1 MRSPFFS
8 KREARRQRVEE
19 NDVKRKA
26 KLYGPVLLAALLCA
40 LVFATGALKKPKIFE
55 NITTD
60 YMVFQKKLPRYSL
73 TDGDEYGVIPM
84 ERRGWMHLP
93 AGEYRLRWTISCDG
107 DNILRLT
114 NTNDATI
121 TPSEFTIPAGAG
133 DGELHFTVEEDCED
147 FKIEFEFA
155 AGTYMDIYQ
164 VKLYTPEY
172 QDDAFTLLF
181 FAVGASILW
190 LMIGTGRLTRENMA
204 PALFIALA
212 VLIGSAPALKTTFVI
227 GHDGTYHMARLLN
240 LADGLKNGQFP
251 VRMGGF
257 AYDGYGG
264 VMSVF
269 YPDTFL
275 YPFALMLLGGAS
287 AVYVCNVFSVAL
299 NIGAALSMYVAA
311 KRLFEKRWAATG
323 ASILYTLA
331 SYRVVNVFTRIA
343 FGEALAMIFLPLF
356 LVNLYDVVCGDARRW
371 KGLALSAACIFC
383 SHMITT
389 LFCAVLAAG
398 FCLLHIRKIILQKRL
413 LPLVKAVL
421 VCLLL
426 CLYRIGP
433 LVMYSM
439 QGLGADDLFRNITE
453 FSVELGQVLL
463 MNAGTIT
470 RETNNPQI
478 MEFSV
483 EIGLP
488 LMIGA
493 ALALYAALQKEERGK
508 SEWAALKLVAG
519 GALMTIAATDF
530 FPWGAVSLLTQG
542 QVGYIQFTWR
552 LLILA
557 TPMLALAGGYGLCEF
572 GGKRQDA
579 AAVAALSMAVI
590 CVMPI
595 FSSEI
600 QNPIYVEKGV
610 IISPFMGR
618 SFPEYTYSDTTDF
631 LAIRKRPVE
640 IDGDAEMADYE
651 KRSTT
656 ITAQVSTRAES
667 RITFPLFDYDG
678 FRATVDGHEIAVE
691 RGSNNRVS
699 VVLPAG
705 TSGALKIWFAGKG
718 WWRVG
723 DAVSAATLIGLLFWM
738 KKGEKK
744 ACRTH

>member
-1 MRSPFFS
+1 M
-8 KREARRQRVEE
+8 
-19 NDVKRKA
+19 KRKA

-60 YMVFQKKLPRYSL
+60 YMAFQKKLPRYSL
-73 TDGDEYGVIPM
+73 ADGDEYGVIPM
-84 ERRGWMHLP
+84 GRRGWMHLP
-93 AGEYRLRWTISCDG
+93 AGEYRLRWVISCDG

-204 PALFIALA
+204 PVLFIALA

-275 YPFALMLLGGAS
+275 YPFALMILGGAS

-299 NIGAALSMYVAA
+299 NIGAALSMYAAA

-343 FGEALAMIFLPLF
+343 FGEALAMVFLPLF

-389 LFCAVLAAG
+389 LLCAVLAAG

-453 FSVELGQVLL
+453 FSVELGQVLM

-470 RETNNPQI
+470 RETNNPQV

-631 LAIRKRPVE
+631 LAIRKRSVE
-640 IDGDAEMADYE
+640 IIGDAEMADYE

-656 ITAQVSTRAES
+656 ITAQVSARTES

-678 FRATVDGHEIAVE
+678 FRATVDGREIAVE

-705 TSGALKIWFAGKG
+705 TSGALKIWFAGKW

-723 DAVSAATLIGLLFWM
+723 DAVSAAALIGLLFWM

-744 ACRTH
+744 TCRTH

>member
-1 MRSPFFS
+1 M
-8 KREARRQRVEE
+8 
-19 NDVKRKA
+19 KRKA

-40 LVFATGALKKPKIFE
+40 LVFATGALKKTKIFE

-60 YMVFQKKLPRYSL
+60 YMAFQKKLPRYAL
-73 TDGDEYGVIPM
+73 ADGDEYGVIPM
-84 ERRGWMHLP
+84 GRRGWMHLP
-93 AGEYRLRWTISCDG
+93 AGEYRLRWVISCDG

-133 DGELHFTVEEDCED
+133 DGALHFTVEEDCED

-204 PALFIALA
+204 PVLFIALA

-275 YPFALMLLGGAS
+275 YPFALMILGGAS

-299 NIGAALSMYVAA
+299 NIGAALSMYAAA

-331 SYRVVNVFTRIA
+331 SYRVVNVFTRVA
-343 FGEALAMIFLPLF
+343 FGEALAMVFLPLF

-389 LFCAVLAAG
+389 LLCAVLAAG

-439 QGLGADDLFRNITE
+439 QGLGADDLFRNITD
-453 FSVELGQVLL
+453 FSVELGQVLM

-470 RETNNPQI
+470 RETNNPQV
-478 MEFSV
+478 MDFSV

-590 CVMPI
+590 CVMPV

-631 LAIRKRPVE
+631 LAIRKRSVE
-640 IDGDAEMADYE
+640 IIGDAEMADYE

-656 ITAQVSTRAES
+656 ITAQVSARTES

-678 FRATVDGHEIAVE
+678 FRATVDGREIAVE

-705 TSGALKIWFAGKG
+705 TSGALKIWFAGKW

-723 DAVSAATLIGLLFWM
+723 DAVSAAALIGLLFWM

>member
-1 MRSPFFS
+1 M
-8 KREARRQRVEE
+8 
-19 NDVKRKA
+19 KRKA

-60 YMVFQKKLPRYSL
+60 YMAFQKKLPRYAL
-73 TDGDEYGVIPM
+73 ADGDEYGVIPM
-84 ERRGWMHLP
+84 GRRGWMHLP
-93 AGEYRLRWTISCDG
+93 AGEYRLRWAISCDG

-204 PALFIALA
+204 PVLFIALA

-275 YPFALMLLGGAS
+275 YPFALMILGGAS

-299 NIGAALSMYVAA
+299 NIGAALSMYAAA

-343 FGEALAMIFLPLF
+343 FGEALAMVFLPLF

-453 FSVELGQVLL
+453 FSVELGQVLM

-470 RETNNPQI
+470 RETNNPQV

-579 AAVAALSMAVI
+579 AAVAALSMAAI

-631 LAIRKRPVE
+631 LAIRKRSVE
-640 IDGDAEMADYE
+640 IIGDAEMADYE

-656 ITAQVSTRAES
+656 ITAQVSAQTES

-678 FRATVDGHEIAVE
+678 FRATVDGREIAVE

-705 TSGALKIWFAGKG
+705 TSGALKIWFAGKW
-718 WWRVG
+718 WWRVA
-723 DAVSAATLIGLLFWM
+723 DAVSAAALIGLLFWM
-738 KKGEKK
+738 KKEEKK

>member
-1 MRSPFFS
+1 M
-8 KREARRQRVEE
+8 
-19 NDVKRKA
+19 KRKA

-60 YMVFQKKLPRYSL
+60 YMAFQKKLPRYSL
-73 TDGDEYGVIPM
+73 ADGDEYGVIPM
-84 ERRGWMHLP
+84 GRRGWMHLP
-93 AGEYRLRWTISCDG
+93 AGEYRLRWAISCDG

-204 PALFIALA
+204 PVLFIALA

-275 YPFALMLLGGAS
+275 YPFALMILGGAS

-343 FGEALAMIFLPLF
+343 FGEALAMVFLPLF

-389 LFCAVLAAG
+389 LLCAVLAAG

-453 FSVELGQVLL
+453 FSVELGQVLM
-463 MNAGTIT
+463 MNAGSIT

-478 MEFSV
+478 MDFSV

-590 CVMPI
+590 CVMPV

-631 LAIRKRPVE
+631 LAIRKRSVE
-640 IDGDAEMADYE
+640 IIGDAEMADCE

-656 ITAQVSTRAES
+656 ITAQVSARTES

-678 FRATVDGHEIAVE
+678 FCATVDGREIAVE

-705 TSGALKIWFAGKG
+705 TSGALKIWFAGKW

-723 DAVSAATLIGLLFWM
+723 DAVSAAALIGLLFWM

>member
-1 MRSPFFS
+1 M
-8 KREARRQRVEE
+8 
-19 NDVKRKA
+19 KRKA

-60 YMVFQKKLPRYSL
+60 YMAFQKKLPRYSL
-73 TDGDEYGVIPM
+73 ADGDEYGVIPM
-84 ERRGWMHLP
+84 GRRGWMHLP
-93 AGEYRLRWTISCDG
+93 AGEYRLRWVISCDG

-204 PALFIALA
+204 PVLFIALA

-275 YPFALMLLGGAS
+275 YPFALMILGGAS

-299 NIGAALSMYVAA
+299 NIGAALSMYAAA
-311 KRLFEKRWAATG
+311 KRLFEKRWAATS

-343 FGEALAMIFLPLF
+343 FGEALAMVFLPLF

-389 LFCAVLAAG
+389 LLCAVLAAG

-453 FSVELGQVLL
+453 FSVELGQVLM
-463 MNAGTIT
+463 MNAGSIT
-470 RETNNPQI
+470 RETNNPQV
-478 MEFSV
+478 MDFSV

-631 LAIRKRPVE
+631 LAIRKRSVE
-640 IDGDAEMADYE
+640 IIGDAEMADYE

-656 ITAQVSTRAES
+656 ITAQVSARTES

-678 FRATVDGHEIAVE
+678 FRATLDGREIAVE

>member
-1 MRSPFFS
+1 M
-8 KREARRQRVEE
+8 
-19 NDVKRKA
+19 KRKA

-60 YMVFQKKLPRYSL
+60 YMAFQKKLPRYSL
-73 TDGDEYGVIPM
+73 ADGDEYGVIPM
-84 ERRGWMHLP
+84 GRRGWMHLP
-93 AGEYRLRWTISCDG
+93 AGEYRLRWAITCDG

-204 PALFIALA
+204 PVLFIALA

-275 YPFALMLLGGAS
+275 YPFALMILGGAS

-299 NIGAALSMYVAA
+299 NIGAALSMYAAA

-331 SYRVVNVFTRIA
+331 SYRVVNVFTRVA
-343 FGEALAMIFLPLF
+343 FGEALAMVFLPLF

-389 LFCAVLAAG
+389 LLCAVLAAG

-453 FSVELGQVLL
+453 FSVELGQVLM

-579 AAVAALSMAVI
+579 AVVAALSMAVI

-631 LAIRKRPVE
+631 LAIRKRSVE
-640 IDGDAEMADYE
+640 IIGDAEMADYE

-656 ITAQVSTRAES
+656 ITAQVSARTES

-678 FRATVDGHEIAVE
+678 FRATVDGREIAVE

-723 DAVSAATLIGLLFWM
+723 DAVSAAALIGLLFWM

>member
-1 MRSPFFS
+1 M
-8 KREARRQRVEE
+8 
-19 NDVKRKA
+19 KRKA

-60 YMVFQKKLPRYSL
+60 YMAFQKKLPRYSL
-73 TDGDEYGVIPM
+73 ADGDEYGVIPM
-84 ERRGWMHLP
+84 GRRGWMHLP
-93 AGEYRLRWTISCDG
+93 AGEYRLRWVISCDG

-204 PALFIALA
+204 PVLFIALA

-275 YPFALMLLGGAS
+275 YPFALMILGGAS

-299 NIGAALSMYVAA
+299 NIGAALSMYAAA

-343 FGEALAMIFLPLF
+343 FGEALAMVFLPLF

-389 LFCAVLAAG
+389 LLCAVLAAG

-453 FSVELGQVLL
+453 FSVELGQVLM

-470 RETNNPQI
+470 RETNNPQV

-631 LAIRKRPVE
+631 LAIRKRSVE
-640 IDGDAEMADYE
+640 IIGDAEMADYE

-656 ITAQVSTRAES
+656 ITAQVSARTES

-678 FRATVDGHEIAVE
+678 FRATLDGREIAVE
-691 RGSNNRVS
+691 RGNNNRVS

-705 TSGALKIWFAGKG
+705 TSGALKIWFAGKW

-723 DAVSAATLIGLLFWM
+723 DAVSAAALIGLLFWM

-744 ACRTH
+744 ACRTR

>member
-1 MRSPFFS
+1 M
-8 KREARRQRVEE
+8 
-19 NDVKRKA
+19 KRKA

-60 YMVFQKKLPRYSL
+60 YMAFQKKLPRYSL
-73 TDGDEYGVIPM
+73 ADGDEYGVIPM
-84 ERRGWMHLP
+84 GRRGWMHLP
-93 AGEYRLRWTISCDG
+93 TGEYRLRWVISCDG

-204 PALFIALA
+204 PVLFIALA

-275 YPFALMLLGGAS
+275 YPFALMILGGAS

-299 NIGAALSMYVAA
+299 NIGAALSMYAAA

-343 FGEALAMIFLPLF
+343 FGEALAMVFLPLF

-389 LFCAVLAAG
+389 LLCAVLAAG

-413 LPLVKAVL
+413 LPLAKAVL

-453 FSVELGQVLL
+453 FSAELGQVLM

-470 RETNNPQI
+470 RETNNPQV

-590 CVMPI
+590 CVMPV

-631 LAIRKRPVE
+631 LAIRKRSVE
-640 IDGDAEMADYE
+640 IIGDAEMADYE

-656 ITAQVSTRAES
+656 ITAQVSARTES

-678 FRATVDGHEIAVE
+678 FRATVDGREIAVE
-691 RGSNNRVS
+691 RGNNNRVS

-705 TSGALKIWFAGKG
+705 TSGALKIWFAGKW

-723 DAVSAATLIGLLFWM
+723 DAVSAAALALLAWSGAR
-738 KKGEKK
+738 KRK
-744 ACRTH
+744 RT

>member
-1 MRSPFFS
+1 M
-8 KREARRQRVEE
+8 
-19 NDVKRKA
+19 KRKA

-60 YMVFQKKLPRYSL
+60 YMAFQKKLPRYAL
-73 TDGDEYGVIPM
+73 ADGDEYGVIPM
-84 ERRGWMHLP
+84 GRRGWMHLP
-93 AGEYRLRWTISCDG
+93 AGEYRLRWAITCDG

-204 PALFIALA
+204 PVLFIALA

-275 YPFALMLLGGAS
+275 YPFALMILGGAS

-299 NIGAALSMYVAA
+299 NIGAALSMYAAA

-331 SYRVVNVFTRIA
+331 SYRVVNVFTRVA
-343 FGEALAMIFLPLF
+343 FGEALAMVFLPLF

-389 LFCAVLAAG
+389 LLCVVLAAG

-453 FSVELGQVLL
+453 FSVELGQVLM

-470 RETNNPQI
+470 RETNNPQV

-579 AAVAALSMAVI
+579 AVVAALSMAVI

-631 LAIRKRPVE
+631 LAIRKRSVE
-640 IDGDAEMADYE
+640 IIGDAEMADYE

-656 ITAQVSTRAES
+656 ITAQVSARTES

-678 FRATVDGHEIAVE
+678 FRATVDGREIAVE

-705 TSGALKIWFAGKG
+705 TSGALKIWFAGKW

-723 DAVSAATLIGLLFWM
+723 DAVSAAALIGLLFWM

>member
-1 MRSPFFS
+1 M
-8 KREARRQRVEE
+8 
-19 NDVKRKA
+19 KRKA

-60 YMVFQKKLPRYSL
+60 YMAFQKKLPRYSL
-73 TDGDEYGVIPM
+73 ADGDEYGVIPM
-84 ERRGWMHLP
+84 GRRGWMHLP
-93 AGEYRLRWTISCDG
+93 AGEYRLRWVISCDG

-204 PALFIALA
+204 PVLFIALA

-275 YPFALMLLGGAS
+275 YPFALMILGGAS

-299 NIGAALSMYVAA
+299 NIGAALSMYAAA

-343 FGEALAMIFLPLF
+343 FGEALAMVFLPLF

-389 LFCAVLAAG
+389 LLCAVLAAG

-413 LPLVKAVL
+413 LPLAKAVL

-453 FSVELGQVLL
+453 FSVELGQVLM

-470 RETNNPQI
+470 RETNNPQV

-590 CVMPI
+590 CVMPV

-631 LAIRKRPVE
+631 LAIRKRSVE
-640 IDGDAEMADYE
+640 IVGDAEMADYE

-656 ITAQVSTRAES
+656 ITAQVSARTES

-678 FRATVDGHEIAVE
+678 FRATVDGREIAVE

-705 TSGALKIWFAGKG
+705 TSGALKIWFAGKW

-723 DAVSAATLIGLLFWM
+723 DAVSAAALIGLLFWM

>member
-1 MRSPFFS
+1 M
-8 KREARRQRVEE
+8 
-19 NDVKRKA
+19 KRKA

-84 ERRGWMHLP
+84 GRRGWMHLP
-93 AGEYRLRWTISCDG
+93 AGEYRLRWVISCDG

-204 PALFIALA
+204 PVLFIALA

-275 YPFALMLLGGAS
+275 YPFALMILGGAS

-299 NIGAALSMYVAA
+299 NIGAALSMYAAA

-343 FGEALAMIFLPLF
+343 FGEALARVFLPRPASF
-356 LVNLYDVVCGDARRW
+356 
-371 KGLALSAACIFC
+371 AAI
-383 SHMITT
+383 
-389 LFCAVLAAG
+389 
-398 FCLLHIRKIILQKRL
+398 
-413 LPLVKAVL
+413 
-421 VCLLL
+421 
-426 CLYRIGP
+426 
-433 LVMYSM
+433 
-439 QGLGADDLFRNITE
+439 
-453 FSVELGQVLL
+453 
-463 MNAGTIT
+463 
-470 RETNNPQI
+470 
-478 MEFSV
+478 
-483 EIGLP
+483 
-488 LMIGA
+488 
-493 ALALYAALQKEERGK
+493 
-508 SEWAALKLVAG
+508 
-519 GALMTIAATDF
+519 
-530 FPWGAVSLLTQG
+530 
-542 QVGYIQFTWR
+542 
-552 LLILA
+552 
-557 TPMLALAGGYGLCEF
+557 
-572 GGKRQDA
+572 
-579 AAVAALSMAVI
+579 
-590 CVMPI
+590 
-595 FSSEI
+595 
-600 QNPIYVEKGV
+600 
-610 IISPFMGR
+610 
-618 SFPEYTYSDTTDF
+618 
-631 LAIRKRPVE
+631 
-640 IDGDAEMADYE
+640 
-651 KRSTT
+651 
-656 ITAQVSTRAES
+656 
-667 RITFPLFDYDG
+667 
-678 FRATVDGHEIAVE
+678 
-691 RGSNNRVS
+691 
-699 VVLPAG
+699 
-705 TSGALKIWFAGKG
+705 
-718 WWRVG
+718 
-723 DAVSAATLIGLLFWM
+723 
-738 KKGEKK
+738 
-744 ACRTH
+744 

>member
-1 MRSPFFS
+1 M
-8 KREARRQRVEE
+8 
-19 NDVKRKA
+19 KRKA

-60 YMVFQKKLPRYSL
+60 YMAFQKKLPRYSL
-73 TDGDEYGVIPM
+73 ADGDEYGVIPM
-84 ERRGWMHLP
+84 GRRGWMHLP
-93 AGEYRLRWTISCDG
+93 AGEYRLRWVISCDG

-204 PALFIALA
+204 PVLFIALA

-299 NIGAALSMYVAA
+299 NIGAALSMYAAA

-343 FGEALAMIFLPLF
+343 FGEALAMVFLPLF
-356 LVNLYDVVCGDARRW
+356 LVNLYDVVCGDARHW

-389 LFCAVLAAG
+389 LLCAVLAAG

-413 LPLVKAVL
+413 LPLAKAVL

-470 RETNNPQI
+470 RETNNPQV

-530 FPWGAVSLLTQG
+530 FPWGVVSLLTKG

-631 LAIRKRPVE
+631 LAIRKRSVE

-656 ITAQVSTRAES
+656 ITAQVNARAES

-678 FRATVDGHEIAVE
+678 FRATVDGREIAVE

-705 TSGALKIWFAGKG
+705 TSGALKIWFAGKW

-723 DAVSAATLIGLLFWM
+723 DAVSAAALIGLLFWM

>member
-1 MRSPFFS
+1 
-8 KREARRQRVEE
+8 
-19 NDVKRKA
+19 
-26 KLYGPVLLAALLCA
+26 
-40 LVFATGALKKPKIFE
+40 
-55 NITTD
+55 
-60 YMVFQKKLPRYSL
+60 
-73 TDGDEYGVIPM
+73 
-84 ERRGWMHLP
+84 
-93 AGEYRLRWTISCDG
+93 
-107 DNILRLT
+107 
-114 NTNDATI
+114 
-121 TPSEFTIPAGAG
+121 
-133 DGELHFTVEEDCED
+133 
-147 FKIEFEFA
+147 
-155 AGTYMDIYQ
+155 
-164 VKLYTPEY
+164 
-172 QDDAFTLLF
+172 
-181 FAVGASILW
+181 
-190 LMIGTGRLTRENMA
+190 
-204 PALFIALA
+204 
-212 VLIGSAPALKTTFVI
+212 
-227 GHDGTYHMARLLN
+227 
-240 LADGLKNGQFP
+240 
-251 VRMGGF
+251 MGGF

-343 FGEALAMIFLPLF
+343 FGEALAMVFLPLF

-433 LVMYSM
+433 FVMYSM

-530 FPWGAVSLLTQG
+530 FPWGAVSLLTKG

-579 AAVAALSMAVI
+579 AAVAALSMAVV

-631 LAIRKRPVE
+631 LAIRKRSVE

-656 ITAQVSTRAES
+656 ITAQVSARAES

-678 FRATVDGHEIAVE
+678 FRATVDGREIAVE

-705 TSGALKIWFAGKG
+705 TSGALKIWFAGKE

>member
-1 MRSPFFS
+1 
-8 KREARRQRVEE
+8 
-19 NDVKRKA
+19 
-26 KLYGPVLLAALLCA
+26 
-40 LVFATGALKKPKIFE
+40 
-55 NITTD
+55 
-60 YMVFQKKLPRYSL
+60 
-73 TDGDEYGVIPM
+73 
-84 ERRGWMHLP
+84 
-93 AGEYRLRWTISCDG
+93 
-107 DNILRLT
+107 
-114 NTNDATI
+114 
-121 TPSEFTIPAGAG
+121 
-133 DGELHFTVEEDCED
+133 
-147 FKIEFEFA
+147 
-155 AGTYMDIYQ
+155 
-164 VKLYTPEY
+164 
-172 QDDAFTLLF
+172 
-181 FAVGASILW
+181 
-190 LMIGTGRLTRENMA
+190 
-204 PALFIALA
+204 
-212 VLIGSAPALKTTFVI
+212 
-227 GHDGTYHMARLLN
+227 
-240 LADGLKNGQFP
+240 
-251 VRMGGF
+251 
-257 AYDGYGG
+257 
-264 VMSVF
+264 
-269 YPDTFL
+269 
-275 YPFALMLLGGAS
+275 MLLGGAS

-343 FGEALAMIFLPLF
+343 FGEALAMVFLPLF

-433 LVMYSM
+433 FVMYSM

-530 FPWGAVSLLTQG
+530 FPWGAVSLLTKG

-618 SFPEYTYSDTTDF
+618 SFLS
-631 LAIRKRPVE
+631 
-640 IDGDAEMADYE
+640 
-651 KRSTT
+651 
-656 ITAQVSTRAES
+656 
-667 RITFPLFDYDG
+667 
-678 FRATVDGHEIAVE
+678 
-691 RGSNNRVS
+691 
-699 VVLPAG
+699 
-705 TSGALKIWFAGKG
+705 
-718 WWRVG
+718 
-723 DAVSAATLIGLLFWM
+723 LI
-738 KKGEKK
+738 
-744 ACRTH
+744 HI

>member
-1 MRSPFFS
+1 M
-8 KREARRQRVEE
+8 
-19 NDVKRKA
+19 KRKA

-60 YMVFQKKLPRYSL
+60 YMAFQKKLPRYSL
-73 TDGDEYGVIPM
+73 ADGDEYGVIPM

-311 KRLFEKRWAATG
+311 KRLFEKRWAAAG

-343 FGEALAMIFLPLF
+343 FGEALAMVFLPLF

-433 LVMYSM
+433 FVMYSM

-631 LAIRKRPVE
+631 LAIRKRSVE

-656 ITAQVSTRAES
+656 ITAQVSARTES

-678 FRATVDGHEIAVE
+678 FRATVDGREIAVE

-723 DAVSAATLIGLLFWM
+723 DAVSAAALALLAWSGAR
-738 KKGEKK
+738 KRK
-744 ACRTH
+744 RT

>member
-1 MRSPFFS
+1 M
-8 KREARRQRVEE
+8 
-19 NDVKRKA
+19 KRKA

-60 YMVFQKKLPRYSL
+60 YMAFQKKLPRYAL
-73 TDGDEYGVIPM
+73 ADGDEYGVIPM
-84 ERRGWMHLP
+84 GRRGWMHLP
-93 AGEYRLRWTISCDG
+93 AGEYRLRWVISCDG

-121 TPSEFTIPAGAG
+121 TPSEFAIPAGAG

-155 AGTYMDIYQ
+155 AGTYMDIYP

-204 PALFIALA
+204 PVLFIALA

-275 YPFALMLLGGAS
+275 YPFALMILGGAS

-299 NIGAALSMYVAA
+299 NIGAALSMYAAA

-331 SYRVVNVFTRIA
+331 SYRVVNVFTRVA
-343 FGEALAMIFLPLF
+343 FGEALAMVFLPLF

-389 LFCAVLAAG
+389 LLCAVLAAG

-439 QGLGADDLFRNITE
+439 QGLGADDLFRNITD
-453 FSVELGQVLL
+453 FSVELGQVLM

-470 RETNNPQI
+470 RETNNPQV
-478 MEFSV
+478 MDFSV

-590 CVMPI
+590 CVMPV

-631 LAIRKRPVE
+631 LAIRKRSVE
-640 IDGDAEMADYE
+640 IIGDAEMADYE

-656 ITAQVSTRAES
+656 ITAQVSARTES

-678 FRATVDGHEIAVE
+678 FRATVDGREIAVE

-723 DAVSAATLIGLLFWM
+723 DAVSAAALIGLLFWM

>member
-1 MRSPFFS
+1 M
-8 KREARRQRVEE
+8 
-19 NDVKRKA
+19 KRKA

-60 YMVFQKKLPRYSL
+60 YMAFQKKLPRYSL
-73 TDGDEYGVIPM
+73 ADGDEYGVIPM
-84 ERRGWMHLP
+84 GRRGWMHLP
-93 AGEYRLRWTISCDG
+93 AGEYRLRWVISCDG

-181 FAVGASILW
+181 FAVGVSILW

-204 PALFIALA
+204 PVLFIALA

-275 YPFALMLLGGAS
+275 YPFALMILGGAS

-299 NIGAALSMYVAA
+299 NIGAALSMYAAA

-343 FGEALAMIFLPLF
+343 FGEALAMVFLPLF

-389 LFCAVLAAG
+389 LLCAVLAAG

-433 LVMYSM
+433 FVMYSM

-453 FSVELGQVLL
+453 FSVELGQVLM

-470 RETNNPQI
+470 RETNNPQV
-478 MEFSV
+478 MDFSV

-542 QVGYIQFTWR
+542 QVGCIQFTWR

-579 AAVAALSMAVI
+579 AAVAALSMAAI

-631 LAIRKRPVE
+631 LAIRKRSVE
-640 IDGDAEMADYE
+640 IIGDAEMADYE

-656 ITAQVSTRAES
+656 ITAQVSARTES

-678 FRATVDGHEIAVE
+678 FRATVDGREIAVE

-699 VVLPAG
+699 VVLPVG
-705 TSGALKIWFAGKG
+705 TSGALKIWFAGKW

-723 DAVSAATLIGLLFWM
+723 DAVSAAALIGLLFWM

>member
-1 MRSPFFS
+1 M
-8 KREARRQRVEE
+8 
-19 NDVKRKA
+19 KRKA

-60 YMVFQKKLPRYSL
+60 YMAFQKKLPRYSL
-73 TDGDEYGVIPM
+73 ADGDEYGVIPM
-84 ERRGWMHLP
+84 GRRGWMHLP
-93 AGEYRLRWTISCDG
+93 AGEYRLRWVISCDG

-204 PALFIALA
+204 PVLFIALA

-275 YPFALMLLGGAS
+275 YPFALMILGGAS

-299 NIGAALSMYVAA
+299 NIGAALSMYAAA

-343 FGEALAMIFLPLF
+343 FGEALAMVFLPLF

-389 LFCAVLAAG
+389 LLCAVLAAG

-453 FSVELGQVLL
+453 FSVELGQVLM

-470 RETNNPQI
+470 RETNNPQV
-478 MEFSV
+478 MDFSV

-590 CVMPI
+590 CVMPV

-631 LAIRKRPVE
+631 LAIRKRSVE
-640 IDGDAEMADYE
+640 IIGDAEMADYE

-656 ITAQVSTRAES
+656 ITAQVSARTES

-678 FRATVDGHEIAVE
+678 FRATLDGREIAVE
-691 RGSNNRVS
+691 RGNNNRVS

-705 TSGALKIWFAGKG
+705 TSGALKIWFAGKW

-723 DAVSAATLIGLLFWM
+723 DAVSAAALIGLLFWM

>member
-1 MRSPFFS
+1 M
-8 KREARRQRVEE
+8 
-19 NDVKRKA
+19 KRKA

-60 YMVFQKKLPRYSL
+60 YMAFQKKLPRYSL
-73 TDGDEYGVIPM
+73 ADGDEYGVIPM

-121 TPSEFTIPAGAG
+121 TPGEFTIPAGAG

-155 AGTYMDIYQ
+155 AGTYMDVYQ

-433 LVMYSM
+433 FVMYSM

-530 FPWGAVSLLTQG
+530 FPWGAVSLLTKG

-631 LAIRKRPVE
+631 LAIRKRSAE

-656 ITAQVSTRAES
+656 ITAQVSARAES

-678 FRATVDGHEIAVE
+678 FRATVDGREIAVE
-691 RGSNNRVS
+691 RGSNNRVN

-723 DAVSAATLIGLLFWM
+723 DAISAATLIGLLFWM

>member
-1 MRSPFFS
+1 M
-8 KREARRQRVEE
+8 
-19 NDVKRKA
+19 KRKA

-60 YMVFQKKLPRYSL
+60 YMAFQKKLPRYAL
-73 TDGDEYGVIPM
+73 ADGDEYGVIPM
-84 ERRGWMHLP
+84 GRRGWMHLP
-93 AGEYRLRWTISCDG
+93 AGEYRLRWVISCDG

-181 FAVGASILW
+181 FAAGASILW
-190 LMIGTGRLTRENMA
+190 LMIGTCRLTRENMA
-204 PALFIALA
+204 PVLFIALA

-275 YPFALMLLGGAS
+275 YPFALMILGGAS

-299 NIGAALSMYVAA
+299 NIGAALSMYAAA

-343 FGEALAMIFLPLF
+343 FGEALAMVFLPLF

-389 LFCAVLAAG
+389 LLCAVLAAG

-439 QGLGADDLFRNITE
+439 QGLGADDLFRNITD
-453 FSVELGQVLL
+453 FSVELGQVLM
-463 MNAGTIT
+463 MNAGSIT
-470 RETNNPQI
+470 RETNNPQV
-478 MEFSV
+478 MDFSV

-618 SFPEYTYSDTTDF
+618 SFPEYTYSDTTYF
-631 LAIRKRPVE
+631 LAIRKRSVE
-640 IDGDAEMADYE
+640 IIGDAEMADYE

-656 ITAQVSTRAES
+656 ITAQVSARTES

-678 FRATVDGHEIAVE
+678 FRATVDGREIAVE

-705 TSGALKIWFAGKG
+705 TSGALKIWFAGKW

-723 DAVSAATLIGLLFWM
+723 DAVSAAALALLAWSGAR
-738 KKGEKK
+738 KRK
-744 ACRTH
+744 RI

>member
-1 MRSPFFS
+1 M
-8 KREARRQRVEE
+8 
-19 NDVKRKA
+19 KRKA

-60 YMVFQKKLPRYSL
+60 YMAFQKKLPRYAL
-73 TDGDEYGVIPM
+73 ADGDEYGVIPM
-84 ERRGWMHLP
+84 GRRGWMHLP
-93 AGEYRLRWTISCDG
+93 AGEYRLRWVISCDG

-204 PALFIALA
+204 PVLFIALA

-275 YPFALMLLGGAS
+275 YPFALMILGGAS
-287 AVYVCNVFSVAL
+287 TVYVCNVFSVAL
-299 NIGAALSMYVAA
+299 NIGAALSMYAAA

-343 FGEALAMIFLPLF
+343 FGEALAMVFLPLF

-389 LFCAVLAAG
+389 LLCAVLAAG

-413 LPLVKAVL
+413 LPLAKAVL

-426 CLYRIGP
+426 CLYRIEP

-453 FSVELGQVLL
+453 FSVELGQVLM

-470 RETNNPQI
+470 RETNNPQV
-478 MEFSV
+478 MDFSV

-631 LAIRKRPVE
+631 LAIRKRSVE
-640 IDGDAEMADYE
+640 IIGDAEMADYE

-656 ITAQVSTRAES
+656 ITAQVSARTES

-678 FRATVDGHEIAVE
+678 FRATMDGREIAVE

-705 TSGALKIWFAGKG
+705 TSGALKIWFAGKW

-723 DAVSAATLIGLLFWM
+723 DAVSAAALIGLLFWM

>member
-1 MRSPFFS
+1 M
-8 KREARRQRVEE
+8 
-19 NDVKRKA
+19 KRKA

-60 YMVFQKKLPRYSL
+60 YMAFQKKLPRYSL
-73 TDGDEYGVIPM
+73 ADGDEYGVIPM
-84 ERRGWMHLP
+84 GRRGWMHLP
-93 AGEYRLRWTISCDG
+93 AGEYRLRWAITCDG

-155 AGTYMDIYQ
+155 AGTYMDIYP

-204 PALFIALA
+204 PMLFIALA

-275 YPFALMLLGGAS
+275 YPFALMILGGAS

-299 NIGAALSMYVAA
+299 NIGAALSMYAAA

-331 SYRVVNVFTRIA
+331 SYRVVNVFTRVA
-343 FGEALAMIFLPLF
+343 FGEALAMVFLPLF

-389 LFCAVLAAG
+389 LLCAVLAAG

-433 LVMYSM
+433 FVMYSM

-463 MNAGTIT
+463 MNAGSIT

-478 MEFSV
+478 MDFSV

-493 ALALYAALQKEERGK
+493 VLALYAALQKEERGK

-590 CVMPI
+590 CVMPV

-631 LAIRKRPVE
+631 LAIRKRSVE
-640 IDGDAEMADYE
+640 IVGDAEMADYE

-656 ITAQVSTRAES
+656 ITAQVSARTES

-678 FRATVDGHEIAVE
+678 FRATVDGREIAVE

-705 TSGALKIWFAGKG
+705 TSGALKIWFAGKW

-723 DAVSAATLIGLLFWM
+723 DAVSAAALALLAWSGAR
-738 KKGEKK
+738 KRK
-744 ACRTH
+744 RT

>member
-1 MRSPFFS
+1 M
-8 KREARRQRVEE
+8 
-19 NDVKRKA
+19 KRKA

-73 TDGDEYGVIPM
+73 SDGDEYGVIPM

-204 PALFIALA
+204 PVLFIALA

-275 YPFALMLLGGAS
+275 YPFALMILGGAS

-356 LVNLYDVVCGDARRW
+356 LVNVRRGLRRRAALEGTGAQRGLHLLQPYDY
-371 KGLALSAACIFC
+371 
-383 SHMITT
+383 H
-389 LFCAVLAAG
+389 AVL
-398 FCLLHIRKIILQKRL
+398 R
-413 LPLVKAVL
+413 
-421 VCLLL
+421 
-426 CLYRIGP
+426 
-433 LVMYSM
+433 
-439 QGLGADDLFRNITE
+439 GA
-453 FSVELGQVLL
+453 
-463 MNAGTIT
+463 
-470 RETNNPQI
+470 
-478 MEFSV
+478 
-483 EIGLP
+483 
-488 LMIGA
+488 
-493 ALALYAALQKEERGK
+493 RG
-508 SEWAALKLVAG
+508 G
-519 GALMTIAATDF
+519 
-530 FPWGAVSLLTQG
+530 
-542 QVGYIQFTWR
+542 
-552 LLILA
+552 
-557 TPMLALAGGYGLCEF
+557 
-572 GGKRQDA
+572 
-579 AAVAALSMAVI
+579 
-590 CVMPI
+590 
-595 FSSEI
+595 
-600 QNPIYVEKGV
+600 
-610 IISPFMGR
+610 
-618 SFPEYTYSDTTDF
+618 
-631 LAIRKRPVE
+631 
-640 IDGDAEMADYE
+640 
-651 KRSTT
+651 
-656 ITAQVSTRAES
+656 
-667 RITFPLFDYDG
+667 
-678 FRATVDGHEIAVE
+678 
-691 RGSNNRVS
+691 
-699 VVLPAG
+699 VLPAAHPQNHLAEAAAAARQG
-705 TSGALKIWFAGKG
+705 RFGLPAALPVSNRAACDVQHAGAGRGRSVQEHHGIFRRAGAG
-718 WWRVG
+718 SVDERRNDHAG
-723 DAVSAATLIGLLFWM
+723 NQ
-738 KKGEKK
+738 
-744 ACRTH
+744 

>member
-1 MRSPFFS
+1 M
-8 KREARRQRVEE
+8 
-19 NDVKRKA
+19 KRKA

-40 LVFATGALKKPKIFE
+40 LVFATGALKKTKIFE
-55 NITTD
+55 NVTTD
-60 YMVFQKKLPRYSL
+60 YMAFQKKLPRYSL
-73 TDGDEYGVIPM
+73 ADGDEYGVIPM
-84 ERRGWMHLP
+84 GRRGWMHLP
-93 AGEYRLRWTISCDG
+93 AGEYRLRWVISCDG

-204 PALFIALA
+204 PVLFIALA

-275 YPFALMLLGGAS
+275 YPFALMILGGAS

-331 SYRVVNVFTRIA
+331 SYRVVNVFTRVA
-343 FGEALAMIFLPLF
+343 FGEALAMVFLPLF

-389 LFCAVLAAG
+389 LLCAVLAAG

-470 RETNNPQI
+470 RETNNPQV

-508 SEWAALKLVAG
+508 SEWAALELVAG
-519 GALMTIAATDF
+519 GALTTIAATDF

-590 CVMPI
+590 CVMPV

-631 LAIRKRPVE
+631 LAIRKRSVE
-640 IDGDAEMADYE
+640 IIGDAEMADYE

-656 ITAQVSTRAES
+656 ITAQVSARTES

-678 FRATVDGHEIAVE
+678 FRATVDGREIAVE

-705 TSGALKIWFAGKG
+705 TSGALKIWFAGKW

-723 DAVSAATLIGLLFWM
+723 DAVSAAALIGLLFWM

>member
-1 MRSPFFS
+1 M
-8 KREARRQRVEE
+8 
-19 NDVKRKA
+19 KRKA

-311 KRLFEKRWAATG
+311 KRLFEKRWAAAG

-530 FPWGAVSLLTQG
+530 FPWGAVSLLTKG

-600 QNPIYVEKGV
+600 QNQIYVEKGV

-631 LAIRKRPVE
+631 LAIRKRSVE

-656 ITAQVSTRAES
+656 ITAQVNARAES

-678 FRATVDGHEIAVE
+678 FRATVDGREIAVE

-723 DAVSAATLIGLLFWM
+723 DAVSAATLALLAWSGA
-738 KKGEKK
+738 KKRK
-744 ACRTH
+744 RT

>member
-1 MRSPFFS
+1 M
-8 KREARRQRVEE
+8 
-19 NDVKRKA
+19 KRKA

-311 KRLFEKRWAATG
+311 KRLFEKRWAAAG

-530 FPWGAVSLLTQG
+530 FPWGAVSLLTKG

-631 LAIRKRPVE
+631 LAIRKRSVE

-656 ITAQVSTRAES
+656 ITAQVNARAES

-678 FRATVDGHEIAVE
+678 FRATVDGREIAVE

-723 DAVSAATLIGLLFWM
+723 DAVSAATLALLAWSGA
-738 KKGEKK
+738 KKRK
-744 ACRTH
+744 RT

>member
-1 MRSPFFS
+1 
-8 KREARRQRVEE
+8 
-19 NDVKRKA
+19 
-26 KLYGPVLLAALLCA
+26 
-40 LVFATGALKKPKIFE
+40 
-55 NITTD
+55 
-60 YMVFQKKLPRYSL
+60 
-73 TDGDEYGVIPM
+73 
-84 ERRGWMHLP
+84 
-93 AGEYRLRWTISCDG
+93 
-107 DNILRLT
+107 
-114 NTNDATI
+114 
-121 TPSEFTIPAGAG
+121 
-133 DGELHFTVEEDCED
+133 
-147 FKIEFEFA
+147 
-155 AGTYMDIYQ
+155 
-164 VKLYTPEY
+164 
-172 QDDAFTLLF
+172 
-181 FAVGASILW
+181 
-190 LMIGTGRLTRENMA
+190 
-204 PALFIALA
+204 
-212 VLIGSAPALKTTFVI
+212 
-227 GHDGTYHMARLLN
+227 
-240 LADGLKNGQFP
+240 
-251 VRMGGF
+251 
-257 AYDGYGG
+257 
-264 VMSVF
+264 
-269 YPDTFL
+269 
-275 YPFALMLLGGAS
+275 
-287 AVYVCNVFSVAL
+287 
-299 NIGAALSMYVAA
+299 MYAAA

-343 FGEALAMIFLPLF
+343 FGEALAMVFLPLF

-389 LFCAVLAAG
+389 LLCAVLAAG

-453 FSVELGQVLL
+453 FSVELGQVLM

-470 RETNNPQI
+470 RETNNPQV

-493 ALALYAALQKEERGK
+493 ALALCAALQKEERGK

-572 GGKRQDA
+572 GGKRKDA
-579 AAVAALSMAVI
+579 AVVAALSMAVI
-590 CVMPI
+590 CVMPV

-631 LAIRKRPVE
+631 LAIRKRSVE
-640 IDGDAEMADYE
+640 IIGDAEMADYE

-656 ITAQVSTRAES
+656 ITAQVSARTES

-678 FRATVDGHEIAVE
+678 FRATVDGREIAVE

-705 TSGALKIWFAGKG
+705 TSGALKIWFAGKW

-723 DAVSAATLIGLLFWM
+723 DAVSAAALIGLLFWM
-738 KKGEKK
+738 KKEEKK

>member
-1 MRSPFFS
+1 M
-8 KREARRQRVEE
+8 
-19 NDVKRKA
+19 KRKA

-60 YMVFQKKLPRYSL
+60 YMAFQKKLPRYSL
-73 TDGDEYGVIPM
+73 ADGDEYGVIPM
-84 ERRGWMHLP
+84 GRRGWMHLP
-93 AGEYRLRWTISCDG
+93 AGEYRLRWVISCDG

-204 PALFIALA
+204 PVLFIALA

-275 YPFALMLLGGAS
+275 YPFALMILGGAS

-311 KRLFEKRWAATG
+311 KRPFEKRWAATG

-343 FGEALAMIFLPLF
+343 FGEALAMVFLPLF

-439 QGLGADDLFRNITE
+439 QGLGADDLFRNITD
-453 FSVELGQVLL
+453 FSVELGQVLM
-463 MNAGTIT
+463 MNAGSIT
-470 RETNNPQI
+470 RETNNPQV
-478 MEFSV
+478 MDFSV

-579 AAVAALSMAVI
+579 AVVAALSMAVI
-590 CVMPI
+590 CVMPV

-631 LAIRKRPVE
+631 LAIRKRSVE
-640 IDGDAEMADYE
+640 IIGDAEMADYE

-656 ITAQVSTRAES
+656 ITAQVSARTES

-678 FRATVDGHEIAVE
+678 FRATVDGREIAVE

-705 TSGALKIWFAGKG
+705 TSGALKIWFAGKW

-723 DAVSAATLIGLLFWM
+723 DAVSAAALIGLLFWM
-738 KKGEKK
+738 KKEEKK

>member
-1 MRSPFFS
+1 M
-8 KREARRQRVEE
+8 
-19 NDVKRKA
+19 KRKA

-107 DNILRLT
+107 DNILRL
-114 NTNDATI
+114 TI

-311 KRLFEKRWAATG
+311 KRLFEKRWAAAG

-530 FPWGAVSLLTQG
+530 FPWGAVSLLTKG

-631 LAIRKRPVE
+631 LAIRKRSVE

-656 ITAQVSTRAES
+656 ITAQVNARAES

-678 FRATVDGHEIAVE
+678 FRATVDGREIAVE

-723 DAVSAATLIGLLFWM
+723 DAVSAATLALLAWSGA
-738 KKGEKK
+738 KKRK
-744 ACRTH
+744 RT

>member
-1 MRSPFFS
+1 M
-8 KREARRQRVEE
+8 
-19 NDVKRKA
+19 KRKA

-60 YMVFQKKLPRYSL
+60 YMAFQKKLPRYAL
-73 TDGDEYGVIPM
+73 ADGDEYGVIPM
-84 ERRGWMHLP
+84 GRRGWMHLP
-93 AGEYRLRWTISCDG
+93 AGEYRLRWVISCDG

-204 PALFIALA
+204 PVLFIALA

-275 YPFALMLLGGAS
+275 YPFALMILGGAS

-299 NIGAALSMYVAA
+299 NIGAALSMYAAA

-343 FGEALAMIFLPLF
+343 FGEALAMVFLPLF

-389 LFCAVLAAG
+389 LLCAVLAAG

-470 RETNNPQI
+470 RETNNPQV

-600 QNPIYVEKGV
+600 QNPIYVEKGI

-631 LAIRKRPVE
+631 LAIRKRSVE
-640 IDGDAEMADYE
+640 IIGDAEMADYE

-656 ITAQVSTRAES
+656 ITAQVSARTES

-678 FRATVDGHEIAVE
+678 FRATLDGREIAVE
-691 RGSNNRVS
+691 RGNNNRVS

-705 TSGALKIWFAGKG
+705 TSGALKIWFAGKW

-723 DAVSAATLIGLLFWM
+723 DAVSAAALIGLLFWM
-738 KKGEKK
+738 KKEEKK

>member
-1 MRSPFFS
+1 M
-8 KREARRQRVEE
+8 
-19 NDVKRKA
+19 KRKA

-60 YMVFQKKLPRYSL
+60 YMAFQKKLPRYAL
-73 TDGDEYGVIPM
+73 ADGDEYGVIPM
-84 ERRGWMHLP
+84 GRRGWMHLP
-93 AGEYRLRWTISCDG
+93 AGEYRLRWAISCDG
-107 DNILRLT
+107 DNILWLT

-204 PALFIALA
+204 PVLFIALA

-275 YPFALMLLGGAS
+275 YPFALMILGGAS

-299 NIGAALSMYVAA
+299 NIGAALSMYAAA

-343 FGEALAMIFLPLF
+343 FGEALAMVFLPLF

-389 LFCAVLAAG
+389 LLCAVLAAG

-453 FSVELGQVLL
+453 FSVELGQVLM

-470 RETNNPQI
+470 RETNNPQV

-590 CVMPI
+590 CVMPV

-631 LAIRKRPVE
+631 LAIRKRSVE
-640 IDGDAEMADYE
+640 IIGDAEMADYE

-656 ITAQVSTRAES
+656 ITAQVSARTES

-678 FRATVDGHEIAVE
+678 FRATVDGREIAVE

-723 DAVSAATLIGLLFWM
+723 DAVSAAALALLAWSGAR
-738 KKGEKK
+738 KRK
-744 ACRTH
+744 RT

>member
-1 MRSPFFS
+1 M
-8 KREARRQRVEE
+8 
-19 NDVKRKA
+19 KRKA

-40 LVFATGALKKPKIFE
+40 LVFATGALKKTKIFE

-73 TDGDEYGVIPM
+73 MDGDEYGVIPM

-93 AGEYRLRWTISCDG
+93 AGEYRLRWAITCDG

-164 VKLYTPEY
+164 AKLYTPEY

-204 PALFIALA
+204 PVLFIALA

-227 GHDGTYHMARLLN
+227 GHDGTYHMALLLN

-275 YPFALMLLGGAS
+275 YPFALMILGGAS

-331 SYRVVNVFTRIA
+331 SYRVVNVFT
-343 FGEALAMIFLPLF
+343 
-356 LVNLYDVVCGDARRW
+356 RW

-433 LVMYSM
+433 FVMYSM

-631 LAIRKRPVE
+631 LAIRKRSVE
-640 IDGDAEMADYE
+640 IIGDAEMADYE

-656 ITAQVSTRAES
+656 ITAQVSARAES

-678 FRATVDGHEIAVE
+678 FRATVDGREIAVE

-723 DAVSAATLIGLLFWM
+723 DAVSAAALALLAWSGAR
-738 KKGEKK
+738 KRK
-744 ACRTH
+744 RT

>member
-1 MRSPFFS
+1 M
-8 KREARRQRVEE
+8 
-19 NDVKRKA
+19 KRKA

-60 YMVFQKKLPRYSL
+60 YMAFQKKLPRYSL
-73 TDGDEYGVIPM
+73 ADGDEYGVIPM
-84 ERRGWMHLP
+84 GRRGWMHLP
-93 AGEYRLRWTISCDG
+93 AGEYRLRWVISCDG

-204 PALFIALA
+204 PVLFIALA

-275 YPFALMLLGGAS
+275 YPFALMILGGAS

-299 NIGAALSMYVAA
+299 NIGAALSMYAAA

-343 FGEALAMIFLPLF
+343 FGEALAMVFLPLF

-389 LFCAVLAAG
+389 LLCAVLAAG

-453 FSVELGQVLL
+453 FSVELGQVLM

-470 RETNNPQI
+470 RETNNPQV

-631 LAIRKRPVE
+631 LAIRKRSVE
-640 IDGDAEMADYE
+640 IIGDAEMADYE

-656 ITAQVSTRAES
+656 ITAQVSARTES

-678 FRATVDGHEIAVE
+678 FRATLDGREIAVE
-691 RGSNNRVS
+691 RGNNNRVS

-705 TSGALKIWFAGKG
+705 TSGALKIWFAGKW

-723 DAVSAATLIGLLFWM
+723 DAVSAAALALLAWSGA
-738 KKGEKK
+738 KKRK
-744 ACRTH
+744 RT

>member
-1 MRSPFFS
+1 M
-8 KREARRQRVEE
+8 
-19 NDVKRKA
+19 KRKA

-60 YMVFQKKLPRYSL
+60 YMAFQKKLPRYAL
-73 TDGDEYGVIPM
+73 ADGDEYGVIPM
-84 ERRGWMHLP
+84 GRRGWMHLP
-93 AGEYRLRWTISCDG
+93 AGEYRLRWVISCDG

-204 PALFIALA
+204 PVLFIALA

-275 YPFALMLLGGAS
+275 YPFALMILGGAS

-299 NIGAALSMYVAA
+299 NIGAALSMYAAA

-343 FGEALAMIFLPLF
+343 FGEALAMVFLPLF

-389 LFCAVLAAG
+389 LLCAVLAAG
-398 FCLLHIRKIILQKRL
+398 FCLLHIRKIILQKRQ

-439 QGLGADDLFRNITE
+439 QGLGADDLFRNITD
-453 FSVELGQVLL
+453 FSVELGQVLM
-463 MNAGTIT
+463 MNAGSIT
-470 RETNNPQI
+470 RETNNPQV
-478 MEFSV
+478 MDFSV

-631 LAIRKRPVE
+631 LAIRKRSVE
-640 IDGDAEMADYE
+640 IIGDAEMADYE

-656 ITAQVSTRAES
+656 ITAQVSARTES

-678 FRATVDGHEIAVE
+678 FRATVDGREIAVE

-705 TSGALKIWFAGKG
+705 TSGALKIWFAGKW

-723 DAVSAATLIGLLFWM
+723 DAVSAAALIGLLFWM